1 MSSPIDNIPWVDK
14 YRPRRIDS
22 IIHQD
27 EVKKVLKDT
36 IKSGELP
43 NLLFYGPPGSGK
55 TSAILALGYELF
67 GPNLMN
73 ERILEL
79 NASDERGID
88 TVREKI
94 ISFAKESIGNGDPN
108 FPSPPY
114 KIIILDEA
122 DSITLDAQSALRKV
136 IETSSYITRFCFTC
150 NYIEKIIDPIIS
162 RCVKFRF
169 KPIDKESM
177 VFRLK
182 QIANK
187 EKIKLSDECFDKI
200 FQISEGDA
208 RRSIMLLQNVKYL
221 YKFKNIITTKDLDEL
236 VGSTSIEDLELIW
249 DKTINSQISD
259 LIELSKYIKSQS
271 INISELLHF
280 IKEKIM
286 NLKIKDEVKSKLITI
301 IANTESKLLERGDE
315 FINVLYVLS
324 EININLK

>member
-1 MSSPIDNIPWVDK
+1 MDNIPWVDK

-27 EVKKVLKDT
+27 EVKKVLKET
-36 IKSGELP
+36 VKTGELP

-94 ISFAKESIGNGDPN
+94 ISFAKESIGNGDPKY
-108 FPSPPY
+108 PSPPY

-122 DSITLDAQSALRKV
+122 DAITLDAQSALRKV

-150 NYIEKIIDPIIS
+150 NYIEKMIDPIIS

-169 KPIDKESM
+169 KPIDKQSM
-177 VFRLK
+177 IFRLK
-182 QIANK
+182 QISQK
-187 EKIKLSDECFDKI
+187 ENILLSDECFEKV
-200 FQISEGDA
+200 FEISEGDA
-208 RRSIMLLQNVKYL
+208 RRAIMLLQNVKYL
-221 YKFKNIITTKDLDEL
+221 YKYKKNITINDLDDL
-236 VGSTSIEDLELIW
+236 VGSTSIETLNMIW
-249 DKTINSQISD
+249 DKIINNDIAKLVDVTQ
-259 LIELSKYIKSQS
+259 YIKSHS
-271 INISELLHF
+271 INITELLHF
-280 IKEKIM
+280 LKNKIIKF
-286 NLKIKDEVKSKLITI
+286 KIKDNIKSKLVNIIT
-301 IANTESKLLERGDE
+301 NTEAKLLERGDE
-315 FINVLYVLS
+315 FINILYILS
-324 EININLK
+324 SINIEIKHV

>member
-1 MSSPIDNIPWVDK
+1 MDNVPWVDK

-36 IKSGELP
+36 IKTGELP

-67 GPNLMN
+67 GPELMN

-94 ISFAKESIGNGDPN
+94 ISFAKESIGAGDPN
-108 FPSPPY
+108 YPSPPY

-122 DSITLDAQSALRKV
+122 DAITLDAQSALRKV
-136 IETSSYITRFCFTC
+136 IETSSHITRFCFTC
-150 NYIEKIIDPIIS
+150 NYIEKMIDPIIS

-169 KPIDKESM
+169 KPIDKDSM

-182 QIANK
+182 QIADK
-187 EKIKLSDECFDKI
+187 ESIKIDKECLEKVFE
-200 FQISEGDA
+200 ISEGDA
-208 RRSIMLLQNVKYL
+208 RRSIMLLQNTKYIIK
-221 YKFKNIITTKDLDEL
+221 YKKNITVNDINEL
-236 VGSTSIEDLELIW
+236 VGSCKKEDLEYIW
-249 DKTINSQISD
+249 NTTIKMNIAD
-259 LIELSKYIKSQS
+259 LIKVSQFIKNQS
-271 INISELLHF
+271 ININELLIF
-280 IKEKIM
+280 LKSNIMKYKTTDSIK
-286 NLKIKDEVKSKLITI
+286 SYLIQI
-301 IANTESKLLERGDE
+301 ISNTDAKLLERGDE
-315 FINVLYVLS
+315 FINILYLLS
-324 EININLK
+324 EINLNLKK